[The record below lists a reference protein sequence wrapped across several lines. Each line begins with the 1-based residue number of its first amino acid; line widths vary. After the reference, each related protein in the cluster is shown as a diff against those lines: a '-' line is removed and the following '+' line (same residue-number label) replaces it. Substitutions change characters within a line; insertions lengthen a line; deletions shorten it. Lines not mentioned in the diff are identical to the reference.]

1 MQRPSRELYNPPLQ
15 VTAFVATR
23 RGDAERGPAVFVA
36 PIEAERRGLADG
48 ELVFV
53 TGPRRKELAE
63 LRIDAAVPEG
73 GATVRD
79 IAGLTVTEIIKL
91 VRHDQDRGPQATQP
105 MVVFT

>member
-1 MQRPSRELYNPPLQ
+1 MKRPSRELYNPPLQ

-23 RGDAERGPAVFVA
+23 RGDAV
-36 PIEAERRGLADG
+36 RGLVDG

-63 LRIDAAVPEG
+63 LRVDEAVPAG

-79 IAGLTVTEIIKL
+79 LAGLAVTEIIKL

>member
-1 MQRPSRELYNPPLQ
+1 MKRPSRELYNPPLQ

-23 RGDAERGPAVFVA
+23 RGDAARGPAVFVA
-36 PIEAERRGLADG
+36 PIEAELRGLVDG

-63 LRIDAAVPEG
+63 LRIDDTVPAG

-79 IAGLTVTEIIKL
+79 LAGLAVTEIIKL